1 VSDFDFV
8 IVVRD
13 DVDSAGDGKR
23 VVEGTRG
30 TRVPEDF
37 LSGLSSDSGET
48 LREVDGLDALS
59 SENRE
64 LGNTLERRRAQA
76 SGSWVLNLGSGPGF

>member
-1 VSDFDFV
+1 MSDFDFV

-23 VVEGTRG
+23 DEEG

-37 LSGLSSDSGET
+37 LSGLSSGSGET
-48 LREVDGLDALS
+48 WREVDGLDAS

-64 LGNTLERRRAQA
+64 LGNTLDRRRAQA
-76 SGSWVLNLGSGPGF
+76 SGNWVLNLVFFNIYIYLH